1 MPTSRRSDN
10 EVLIADAYGWL
21 KPAPRT
27 GEKYLEIRISR
38 KLLLALTASLLLHA
52 LLLYLFI
59 RQHLELDMRPVSQNN
74 NTLSVQINPL
84 VPLITP
90 PARVKPPPATP
101 PRAKKPKVRIH
112 HAQPPVLTRA
122 TPAKTQATPP
132 INVPKPVPKPAPVP
146 SAATDV
152 PTDMSSYI
160 NAVRARRNA
169 ADSSAATENV
179 APQPSADEIRMAKI
193 QRNLQPQGG
202 GGIFEIKRV
211 GTRSGT
217 FLFRGWG
224 NTYTS
229 PLQETITVETDGN
242 TDIEHAMIR
251 KMISII
257 RKRHNGDF
265 SWESQRLN
273 RVITLSARLQDN
285 AGLEDFLMTE
295 FFGPTRKPSEQ

>member
-1 MPTSRRSDN
+1 MPTSRRPDK
-10 EVLIADAYGWL
+10 EVITADTYGWL
-21 KPAPRT
+21 KPAPRV

-38 KLLLALTASLLLHA
+38 KLLLALAASLLLHA
-52 LLLYLFI
+52 LLLYFFM
-59 RQHLELDMRPVSQNN
+59 RQHLELDMRPVNQHN

-90 PARVKPPPATP
+90 PAPVKPPAASP
-101 PRAKKPKVRIH
+101 PVKKPKARINR
-112 HAQPPVLTRA
+112 AQTPVLTRV
-122 TPAKTQATPP
+122 TPGKTQVTPP
-132 INVPKPVPKPAPVP
+132 AIIHKPIPKPAPMPPV
-146 SAATDV
+146 ATDA
-152 PTDMSSYI
+152 PTDMRSYI

-169 ADSSAATENV
+169 ADATNGTEKT
-179 APQPSADEIRMAKI
+179 APPPSADEIRMAKI

-202 GGIFEIKRV
+202 GGIFEIKRM

-217 FLFRGWG
+217 FVFRGWG

-295 FFGPTRKPSEQ
+295 FFGSTRKPAEQ